1 MKKET
6 MTPEQIRVAGLA
18 ALADALGPVGMIR
31 FLQQI
36 EAGYGDYGTDRHT
49 WLEETDVRTLAAK
62 IRERRSSEKG
72 QPD

>member
-18 ALADALGPVGMIR
+18 ALAEALGPVGMIR

-36 EAGYGDYGTDRHT
+36 EAGYGDYGADRHA
-49 WLEETDVRTLAAK
+49 WLEDTDVRTLAAK
-62 IRERRSSEKG
+62 IRARQSGTTK
-72 QPD
+72 

>member
-1 MKKET
+1 MNKQT
-6 MTPEQIRVAGLA
+6 MTPEQIRIAGLA
-18 ALADALGPVGMIR
+18 ALADALGPAGMIR

-49 WLEETDVRTLAAK
+49 WLEETDVRTLVTK

-72 QPD
+72 